1 MYCLGNDSG
10 RNLLNP
16 TNSRYSTR
24 TNPTNK
30 SISSSRTTITSSEI
44 NPSET
49 SLLSKQST
57 EKIPQII
64 SPLIDEYE
72 FVDDQTQSLS
82 FDNNQKKTLL
92 QPLSKRRTPSSI
104 PQEPVLMHPII
115 QFSTEPIDIQFGDI
129 QWNGSVPIAVSPSN
143 DTAVSSVLD
152 DHEQELSS
160 IVIIRNHE
168 QNQE

>member
-1 MYCLGNDSG
+1 
-10 RNLLNP
+10 
-16 TNSRYSTR
+16 
-24 TNPTNK
+24 
-30 SISSSRTTITSSEI
+30 
-44 NPSET
+44 
-49 SLLSKQST
+49 
-57 EKIPQII
+57 
-64 SPLIDEYE
+64 
-72 FVDDQTQSLS
+72 
-82 FDNNQKKTLL
+82 
-92 QPLSKRRTPSSI
+92 
-104 PQEPVLMHPII
+104 MHPII